1 MKQPNEQKLQ
11 QHLRAKARLITQ
23 VQARVID
30 ATHLRYNRHAHCLTF
45 EEIVATN
52 VRPRETSNR
61 QRGERTT
68 SDSDSTPPLTPEA
81 PQGSIGSQ
89 GAISP
94 LIRQQMCSKAA
105 QRSVLLKRESQWRY
119 LKPNNSKGITVEFIA
134 ESCCVY
140 ALFASEDA
148 YSACRT

>member
-61 QRGERTT
+61 QREDNERLGLNATT
-68 SDSDSTPPLTPEA
+68 NTRSPAGFNRVSRGDQPLDQTA
-81 PQGSIGSQ
+81 NVFKSR
-89 GAISP
+89 AT
-94 LIRQQMCSKAA
+94 AA
-105 QRSVLLKRESQWRY
+105 Y
-119 LKPNNSKGITVEFIA
+119 
-134 ESCCVY
+134 
-140 ALFASEDA
+140 
-148 YSACRT
+148 

>member
-11 QHLRAKARLITQ
+11 QHLRAKARLMEQ

-30 ATHLRYNRHAHCLTF
+30 ATHLRFNRHAHCLTF

-52 VRPRETSNR
+52 VRPMETSNR
-61 QRGERTT
+61 QREDNERLGLNATT
-68 SDSDSTPPLTPEA
+68 NTRSPAGFNRVSRGDQPLDRTA
-81 PQGSIGSQ
+81 NVFKSSNQSS
-89 GAISP
+89 SN
-94 LIRQQMCSKAA
+94 CS
-105 QRSVLLKRESQWRY
+105 VFLKRESHWRY

-140 ALFASEDA
+140 AV
-148 YSACRT
+148 CKRRR